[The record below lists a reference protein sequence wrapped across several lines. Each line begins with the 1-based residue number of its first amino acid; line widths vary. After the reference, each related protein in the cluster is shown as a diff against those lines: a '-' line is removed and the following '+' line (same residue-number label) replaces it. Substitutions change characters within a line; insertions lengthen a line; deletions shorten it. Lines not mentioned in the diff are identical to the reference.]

1 MPNSTDTQV
10 PELIINTL
18 TKEQYDTLN
27 QNNQIDNNQL
37 YLTKDED
44 YYLAGGVTYG
54 TTTYA
59 EITAM
64 LTNNMQPICDYG
76 GCRYVYSGLDTAYYF
91 TCVANNSIKYLKVDS
106 SNNWSNGS
114 SLLAT
119 VTIVEW

>member
-18 TKEQYDTLN
+18 TKSQYDTLN

-64 LTNNMQPICDYG
+64 LTNNMQPICDYNG
-76 GCRYVYSGLDTAYYF
+76 NRYVYSGLDTDYYF
-91 TCVANNSIKYLKVDS
+91 TCVADNSVKYLKVNS

-114 SLLAT
+114 NSLAT